1 MLDRKRN
8 SSARA
13 QVPQQRRRPRQTL
26 NIRAGKQDFRASL
39 KILGWLNDTL
49 DAAAECVGRWASRDA
64 ALGLL
69 IIHREAKAKNGKK
82 LLQLYETWSG
92 AGNSRAAESS
102 LQLALGQ
109 LLRAGLVTV
118 GEIGGVE
125 ISTLRGKGKGLQVA
139 IGKLLEKGLR
149 SLRKVRLTKQ
159 GQRRIGLV
167 RRKIGRRLE
176 GLRKDLTPPE
186 REVFDRLIKKSLPYP
201 ASSPGGFM

>member
-13 QVPQQRRRPRQTL
+13 QVPQERRRPRQSL
-26 NIRAGKQDFRASL
+26 NIGAGKQDFRASL

-49 DAAAECVGRWASRDA
+49 DTAAECVGRWASRDA
-64 ALGLL
+64 ALALL
-69 IIHREAKAKNGKK
+69 ILHREAKAKNGKK

-92 AGNSRAAESS
+92 AGNSKAAESS

-118 GEIGGVE
+118 GEIGGAEV
-125 ISTLRGKGKGLQVA
+125 STLNGKGLQGA